1 MYYFT
6 NSPPNSTQRK
16 DTQPGVP
23 AEESCQPGVPAEV
36 DPGSVSRTTRKR
48 RRTTNTKYVSP
59 EIPRQRESTIEN
71 SEVSTLDC
79 DEYSADAKHIEDE
92 NTSVTDLPT
101 KNSFDVLCDLP
112 DESVGSNDGISLFDE
127 DTDFPDTPQ
136 CSSEPLTEDPRTPE
150 FQTGAENNSNR
161 LCTLCDIERVS
172 EWYHL
177 RCRDCFKT
185 HGPP

>member
-1 MYYFT
+1 M
-6 NSPPNSTQRK
+6 
-16 DTQPGVP
+16 
-23 AEESCQPGVPAEV
+23 
-36 DPGSVSRTTRKR
+36 
-48 RRTTNTKYVSP
+48 
-59 EIPRQRESTIEN
+59 
-71 SEVSTLDC
+71 STLDC
-79 DEYSADAKHIEDE
+79 DEYSADAKHIEEE

-112 DESVGSNDGISLFDE
+112 DESVCSNDGISLFDE
-127 DTDFPDTPQ
+127 DTDSPDTPQ
-136 CSSEPLTEDPRTPE
+136 CSSEPLIEDPRTPE
-150 FQTGAENNSNR
+150 FQTGAKNNSNR